1 MVNDLAKREREWLS
15 QIYGQDCITEYISLP
30 SGKLK
35 PLSGLHINSA
45 YHQILRRTER
55 ISMMSGYHLG
65 KLVAPFTGIGSCNL
79 QVLIAWLTEM
89 LLPTIGAG
97 KKIVLDNASFHR
109 CQLVRKVVETAGCEL
124 IYLPKYSPALNPI
137 EHPWHRIKQ
146 RVRKPMTSTTQHL
159 HDLIDSAICFIC
171 QPLPAQLQLVR
182 WIGVTR
188 VKAAIRLQHLADDF
202 LNCACGQ
209 QQSLSD
215 NS

>member
-1 MVNDLAKREREWLS
+1 MDNRDIYEYGWGLKGQR
-15 QIYGQDCITEYISLP
+15 IYGQRP
-30 SGKLK
+30 GK
-35 PLSGLHINSA
+35 
-45 YHQILRRTER
+45 RRER

-65 KLVAPFTGIGSCNL
+65 KLVAPFTGIGGCNL

-171 QPLPAQLQLVR
+171 QPLPA
-182 WIGVTR
+182 
-188 VKAAIRLQHLADDF
+188 
-202 LNCACGQ
+202 
-209 QQSLSD
+209 
-215 NS
+215 